1 MTHIRDFNF
10 SINRNDIMSTL
21 GKMSPETIKSLAD
34 FSEEAHSLIEKGEL
48 DPKDFGKWIREKLK
62 AQRLAKEEKGRITV
76 DASEFQD
83 ESVDETEEQSI
94 EETVSEAPRKMNKM
108 QILFA
113 KSLTVIKQAIVFFNQ
128 NINITYLLGFSIL
141 VFLLII
147 SQKLSDI
154 KNELRTIVII
164 QKKVHTNQD
173 MQIGRLS
180 SEQQDF
186 VLLSTT
192 EQIEKWDNLSSSE
205 KPEYFV
211 LISLKGQIEVWNK
224 MNPSEKPKYAKVF
237 KDEMYHAE
245 FQSIGMTS
253 EEV

>member
-1 MTHIRDFNF
+1 MAV
-10 SINRNDIMSTL
+10 L
-21 GKMSPETIKSLAD
+21 GKLSPESIKSVAD
-34 FSEEAHSLIEKGEL
+34 LGEEARTLVEKGEL
-48 DPKDFGKWIREKLK
+48 DPKDIGKYVREKLN
-62 AQRLAKEEKGRITV
+62 AQSLPEESAT
-76 DASEFQD
+76 EFQD
-83 ESVDETEEQSI
+83 KSVDETEEQPINEPAS
-94 EETVSEAPRKMNKM
+94 EPPRETNIM

-113 KSLTVIKQAIVFFNQ
+113 KSLTVIKQSIVLFNQ

-147 SQKLSDI
+147 SQQLSDI

-205 KPEYFV
+205 KPEYFL

-237 KDEMYHAE
+237 KDEMGEAE
-245 FQSIGMTS
+245 FQSIGMTP
-253 EEV
+253 EEVMKLRIEADTFIEK